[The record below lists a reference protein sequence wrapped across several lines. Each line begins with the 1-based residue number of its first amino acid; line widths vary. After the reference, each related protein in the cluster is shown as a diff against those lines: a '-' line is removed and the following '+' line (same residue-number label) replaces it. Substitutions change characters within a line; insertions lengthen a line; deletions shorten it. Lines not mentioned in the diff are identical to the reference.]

1 MSKLQIGKILTLSA
15 LAFLLT
21 ACGSVPITG
30 RRQMLLVSDS
40 EVLNLSFQQYSEFKK
55 SASLSSDPV
64 KTALVTRVGQ
74 KIALAVETY
83 MKQAGLE
90 QELAGYAW
98 EFNLVNSNDVN
109 AFCMPGG
116 KIVVYTGILPITRD
130 ETGLAV
136 VLGHE
141 VAHAIAKH
149 ANERMSQQLLTQ
161 YGGAALGSVLSKSS
175 AATKKS
181 CRYIIRHWFTIRC
194 CIASLPKARVGGR
207 QIGADFYGDGRL
219 QSARS
224 SRLLAKNVCC
234 LRNKNGRVCQHAPIG
249 RNPHHQN
256 YRGITRS
263 VEVLQGSC
271 WCKQPFA
278 SKECYNKN
286 KEVVLVSN

>member
-175 AATKKS
+175 AATKNLAGTLYGIGSQYGVTLPHSRKQELEADKLGLIFMAMAGYNPREAAAFWQRMS
-181 CRYIIRHWFTIRC
+181 A
-194 CIASLPKARVGGR
+194 ASGTKTAEFASTHPSDETRITKITEALPEALKYYKA
-207 QIGADFYGDGRL
+207 
-219 QSARS
+219 
-224 SRLLAKNVCC
+224 
-234 LRNKNGRVCQHAPIG
+234 P
-249 RNPHHQN
+249 
-256 YRGITRS
+256 
-263 VEVLQGSC
+263 VEVNNRLPQKNATTKKGSSTR
-271 WCKQPFA
+271 K
-278 SKECYNKN
+278 
-286 KEVVLVSN
+286 